1 MRRKKIIIN
10 LGKLA
15 NITSFER
22 DVYMACLSIPF
33 GQTRSYKWLAKK
45 IGRPNAARA
54 VGQALRKNPLPLLI
68 PCHRVV
74 SSKPDCL
81 GGFSLGM
88 DLKKKLLNIEKKLSK
103 VGSIP

>member
-1 MRRKKIIIN
+1 MQKKITID

-15 NITSFER
+15 DITHFER
-22 DVYMACLSIPF
+22 NVYMACLSIPF
-33 GQTRSYKWLAKK
+33 GQTRSYKWIAKR

-54 VGQALRKNPLPLLI
+54 VGQALKKNPFPLII

-81 GGFSLGM
+81 GGFSLGL

-103 VGSIP
+103 RD